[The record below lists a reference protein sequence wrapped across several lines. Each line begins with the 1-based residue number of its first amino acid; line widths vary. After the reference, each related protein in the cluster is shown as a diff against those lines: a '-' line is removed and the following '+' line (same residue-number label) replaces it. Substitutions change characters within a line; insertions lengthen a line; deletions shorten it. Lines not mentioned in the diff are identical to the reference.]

1 MQDNNEAGAS
11 PRTHPFPGNVLM
23 HVHGMGT
30 DSEDMPDHTEEVRTV
45 VEDLDAA
52 MVLTST
58 YVRRGPLSR
67 FANPTNEP
75 LHRPVLDIDLP
86 VTLLSSTTP
95 GHHHLLIDHPMTWSR
110 YLDLLD
116 ALVNAGIVEPGYVKA
131 AQARGH
137 TAVRVP
143 WLRKGDPAPDLPTMT
158 NAEISDRVAKLF
170 DLIAAAPD
178 RTTLEELWVLHADVW
193 TERHTQ
199 ASKRRLEVV
208 AA

>member
-30 DSEDMPDHTEEVRTV
+30 DSEDMPDHAEEVRTV

-58 YVRRGPLSR
+58 MDHTPPYVS
-67 FANPTNEP
+67 EP

-86 VTLLSSTTP
+86 VTLLPSTTP
-95 GHHHLLIDHPMTWSR
+95 GHHHLLIDHPLTWSR

-116 ALVNAGIVEPGYVKA
+116 ALAYAGIVERGYVKA
-131 AQARGH
+131 ARARGH

-158 NAEISDRVAKLF
+158 NAEISERVAKLF
-170 DLIAAAPD
+170 DLIAVALD
-178 RTTLEELWVLHADVW
+178 RTALEELWVLHADVW